1 MSAEVAMVRRSS
13 VEPAVGRKFLDSLRA
28 LSSPLQSKADLDP
41 LIERIG
47 SARVVLL
54 GEASHGTSEFYTW
67 RAAITRRLIEEKG
80 FNFVA
85 VEGDWPDCYQVNRF
99 VKGYPGSARTAEEAL
114 ATFRRWPT
122 WMWANREVQEFATWL
137 EWYNQGRPE
146 DDKVGFYGL
155 DVYSLWDSL
164 RAVMRYFRERNDPQG
179 LNAARRAVGCFEPYG
194 EDAHDYARAT
204 MLVPD
209 TCRDEVID
217 LLKELRRRVPP
228 ADGDGRDA
236 FFVAEQNALVVK
248 NAEAYYRAMVL
259 SDASSWNVRDRHMAE
274 TLERLLAFTAPG
286 ARAVV
291 WEHNT
296 HIGDARFTDMAA
308 SGEVN
313 LGQLARERYGE
324 SDTVLVGFGT
334 YHGSV
339 IAGREWGAP
348 WEEMRVPPGRPG
360 SWEDVLHQAGG
371 DRMLIFNE
379 SVSADLVESRGH
391 RAIGV
396 VYRPQ
401 YEHYG
406 NYVPTVLPRRYD
418 VFLFIDETRA
428 VQPLYEP
435 SIDLEAEEEAPETY
449 PTGV

>member
-1 MSAEVAMVRRSS
+1 MVRRIATD
-13 VEPAVGRKFLDSLRA
+13 PAVGTALLAEVRSLSRP
-28 LSSPLQSKADLDP
+28 LGSPADLDP
-41 LIERIG
+41 LMERVG
-47 SARVVLL
+47 EARVVLL
-54 GEASHGTSEFYTW
+54 GEATHGTSEFYTW
-67 RAAITRRLIEEKG
+67 RTAITRRLVEEKG

-85 VEGDWPDCYQVNRF
+85 VEGDWPDCYRVNRF
-99 VKGYPGSARTAEEAL
+99 VKGYPGSARTAEQAL

-122 WMWANREVQEFATWL
+122 WMWANREVQDLIGWM

-146 DDKVGFYGL
+146 DDKIGFYGL

-164 RAVMRYFRERNDPQG
+164 RAVMRYLREKNDPAA
-179 LNAARRAVGCFEPYG
+179 LEAARRAVRCFEPYG
-194 EDAHDYARAT
+194 EDAQEYARAT

-209 TCRDEVID
+209 ACRDEVIA
-217 LLKELRRRVPP
+217 LLRALRANVPP

-259 SDASSWNVRDRHMAE
+259 SDESSWNVRDRHMAE

-296 HIGDARFTDMAA
+296 HIGDARFTDMAE

-324 SDTVLVGFGT
+324 SDAVLVGFGT
-334 YHGSV
+334 HQGTV
-339 IAGREWGAP
+339 IAGRQWGAP
-348 WEEMRVPPGRPG
+348 WERMRVPPGRPG
-360 SWEDVLHQAGG
+360 SWEDVLHRVGG
-371 DRMLIFNE
+371 DDRLLIFDRPA
-379 SVSADLVESRGH
+379 SDALSAWRGH

-401 YEHYG
+401 YEQYG
-406 NYVPTVLPRRYD
+406 NYVPTILPRRYD
-418 VFLFIDETRA
+418 AFLYIDQTTA
-428 VQPLYEP
+428 VRPLFPAVGE
-435 SIDLEAEEEAPETY
+435 EVEEELPETF

>member
-1 MSAEVAMVRRSS
+1 
-13 VEPAVGRKFLDSLRA
+13 
-28 LSSPLQSKADLDP
+28 
-41 LIERIG
+41 
-47 SARVVLL
+47 
-54 GEASHGTSEFYTW
+54 
-67 RAAITRRLIEEKG
+67 
-80 FNFVA
+80 
-85 VEGDWPDCYQVNRF
+85 
-99 VKGYPGSARTAEEAL
+99 
-114 ATFRRWPT
+114 
-122 WMWANREVQEFATWL
+122 MWANREVQELATWL

-155 DVYSLWDSL
+155 DVYSLWNSL
-164 RAVMRYFRERNDPQG
+164 RAVMRYFRERNDTEG
-179 LNAARRAVGCFEPYG
+179 LKAARRAVGCFEPYG

-217 LLKELRRRVPP
+217 LLKELRRRVPA

-274 TLERLLAFTAPG
+274 SLERLLAFTAPG

-334 YHGSV
+334 HRGTV
-339 IAGREWGAP
+339 VAGREWGAP

-360 SWEDVLHQAGG
+360 SWEDILHQAGG
-371 DRMLIFNE
+371 DRMLIFDE
-379 SVSADLVESRGH
+379 SVPPDLMERRGH

-418 VFLFIDETRA
+418 AFLFIDETRA

-435 SIDLEAEEEAPETY
+435 DTDLEVEEEAPETY